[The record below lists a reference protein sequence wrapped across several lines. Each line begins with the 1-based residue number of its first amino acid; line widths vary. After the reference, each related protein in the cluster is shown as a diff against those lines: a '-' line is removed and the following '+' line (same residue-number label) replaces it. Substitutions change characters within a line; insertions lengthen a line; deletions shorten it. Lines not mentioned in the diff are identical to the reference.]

1 MLKAMNDQEI
11 LDVASAWLN
20 PIDSIIADLLDKSER
35 MTVGAFY
42 KEVESVVEKI
52 PQLFGQLD
60 TKALTDAL
68 ENEIAN
74 SIIAG
79 LDQ

>member
-1 MLKAMNDQEI
+1 MNDQEI